1 MDDFERQI
9 RDAMARKEP
18 SPGFEDRVLAAAG
31 RTEERRN
38 WWQFPFV
45 GRVRWASAVVA
56 GVMVITAV
64 AWRHERAVEER
75 TAGEAAKAR
84 LELALKIT
92 SGKLSRIQQMVEAHE
107 SN

>member
-1 MDDFERQI
+1 MDDFEGQI
-9 RDAMARKEP
+9 REALARKEP
-18 SPGFEDRVLAAAG
+18 SPGFESRVLTAVGQAA
-31 RTEERRN
+31 ERRN

-45 GRVRWASAVVA
+45 GRVRWASAVAA

-64 AWRHERAVEER
+64 AWRHERAVEDR
-75 TAGEAAKAR
+75 AAGEAAKAR

-107 SN
+107 RN